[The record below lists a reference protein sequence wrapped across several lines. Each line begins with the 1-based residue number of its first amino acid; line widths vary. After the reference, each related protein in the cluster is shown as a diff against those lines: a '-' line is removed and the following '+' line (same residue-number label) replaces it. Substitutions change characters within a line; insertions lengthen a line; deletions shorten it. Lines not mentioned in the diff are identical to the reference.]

1 MPLVRNAQRAV
12 TFFSMK
18 CALLPCL
25 LALAA
30 CVESSKK
37 DTIDTSGPR
46 GAPVVSAVRVNQGT
60 YGMTSRVKW
69 MLSGDSSSILVM
81 VDPAGVENEAIPNG
95 FFYGSEARNF
105 QARMDSVWD
114 VAPSP
119 DGTMLA
125 FSRAYVL
132 NPGESDSI
140 PASMWQDL
148 ARRTGLDTASVR
160 TASFASSG
168 MSMARAIAQAGTI
181 SIPTDA
187 RAAHASEDAAPKMY
201 PVALGWRVEWTN
213 DGNFIALGNSPA
225 KVQDNEPSETWAS
238 LDPKTGQF
246 HTTLP
251 ESARLIAPKW
261 TDGPVLD
268 VSVPIDMQAAPA
280 LQAAVDKRRVVI
292 ESSRGVIT
300 ARELTANDSTARS
313 YTIGSGKALAATKGG
328 RFILAL
334 APRASAVA
342 HEVPVEAV
350 VYVVGW

>member
-1 MPLVRNAQRAV
+1 
-12 TFFSMK
+12 
-18 CALLPCL
+18 
-25 LALAA
+25 
-30 CVESSKK
+30 
-37 DTIDTSGPR
+37 
-46 GAPVVSAVRVNQGT
+46 
-60 YGMTSRVKW
+60 MTSRVKW

-95 FFYGSEARNF
+95 FFYGSEVRNF

-225 KVQDNEPSETWAS
+225 KVQDSEPSETWAS

-251 ESARLIAPKW
+251 EGARLIAPKW

-268 VSVPIDMQAAPA
+268 VSVPIDMQAAPT
-280 LQAAVDKRRVVI
+280 LQAAVDKRRFAI

-300 ARELTANDSTARS
+300 AREITANDSTART

-350 VYVVGW
+350 VYVMGW